1 MKKSLLIE
9 YSVFT
14 PKTSRLNEG
23 VEGNKN
29 MVVEG
34 LVQRAEEFNHNG
46 RTYPYEVLKKRS

>member
-23 VEGNKN
+23 VEGNKKYGCRRFSSTCPKN
-29 MVVEG
+29 LTIMGE
-34 LVQRAEEFNHNG
+34 LTHMKF
-46 RTYPYEVLKKRS
+46 